1 MKIIGH
7 RGARG
12 IAPENSVLGIRV
24 ALREKVDMIELD
36 VRVKDGVLVLHHDPL
51 EDGKQYTLL
60 SEALNAV
67 AGKVPVNLE
76 LKEIEAAPLLK
87 QALRRYD
94 GKIVFSS
101 FSYKTLHEV
110 REFFP
115 YATIAVLERWSG
127 VRAIT
132 KAALLHTKRVH
143 INEKVL
149 WSGFVRSMK
158 REGYE
163 IYAYTVNLS
172 DRAEELQKWGIDGI
186 CTDYPNLFSK
196 PTKRKKR

>member
-12 IAPENSVLGIRV
+12 LAPENSVLAIKV
-24 ALREKVDMIELD
+24 ALREKVDMVELD
-36 VRVKDGVLVLHHDPL
+36 VRVHDGKLVLSHDEIEHNTSTRSL
-51 EDGKQYTLL
+51 TLL
-60 SEALNAV
+60 SEALDTI
-67 AGKVPVNLE
+67 AGKVPLNLE
-76 LKEIEAAPLLK
+76 IKELEAVPLLK

-94 GKIVFSS
+94 GKVIFSS
-101 FSYKTLHEV
+101 FSYKILHAV
-110 REFFP
+110 RELFP
-115 YATIAVLERWSG
+115 FAEIAVLERWSG

-132 KAALLHTKRVH
+132 KASLLHTKRVH

-158 REGYE
+158 KEGFD

-172 DRAEELQKWGIDGI
+172 DRADELHHWSVDGI
-186 CTDYPNLFSK
+186 FTDYPNLFK
-196 PTKRKKR
+196 NRNKL